1 MKNTNPNALI
11 TLGDLGTG
19 FVQGADGKLNV
30 QSEPDITASYLAG
43 TNAFT
48 GQVQF
53 KDTSS
58 GNLLWAIP
66 ATNMYDTTGAYI
78 GTVLNF
84 ALPAL
89 V

>member
-1 MKNTNPNALI
+1 MKNTNAKAI
-11 TLGDLGTG
+11 VTIGDLGAG
-19 FVQGADGKLNV
+19 FSQGADGKINV
-30 QSEPDITASYLAG
+30 QGEPDITASYLAG
-43 TNAFT
+43 ADAFT
-48 GQVQF
+48 GKVQF

-58 GNLLWAIP
+58 GNLLWEMN
-66 ATNMYDTTGAYI
+66 ATNHYDTMGTYI